1 MKPHQRERA
10 QSACCEVPYGPKI
23 SIDAVCNA
31 ELPEGLEEV
40 YGRERSNMEE
50 DHGWFYD
57 PDDKESPFRLQELE
71 RRFPGIV
78 KTQKKNQ
85 RRRTMNI

>member
-1 MKPHQRERA
+1 MTPHQRERA
-10 QSACCEVPYGPKI
+10 QSACCDVPYVPKI
-23 SIDAVCNA
+23 SIDASYNSEKA
-31 ELPEGLEEV
+31 EGLEEV
-40 YGRERSNMEE
+40 DGPERPNMEE

-57 PDDKESPFRLQELE
+57 PDDKESPFRLQGLE

-78 KTQKKNQ
+78 TTQKKNQ